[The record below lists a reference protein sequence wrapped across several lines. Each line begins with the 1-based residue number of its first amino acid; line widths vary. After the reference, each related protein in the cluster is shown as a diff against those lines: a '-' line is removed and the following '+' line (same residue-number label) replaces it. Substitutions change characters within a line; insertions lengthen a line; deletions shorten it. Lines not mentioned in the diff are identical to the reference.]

1 VRPACCARKLTRLCL
16 PKRKAR
22 HTACSA
28 AGSQGRPE
36 MASASDR
43 EAEQHHSDHDHS
55 QQHSNGQAQLPAS
68 METASESGGAAELV
82 AGHRQSAGN
91 GHAELPQ
98 SSEPADEAAGSAPAE
113 RSGGP
118 GDAGAALAAFRAAQE
133 RRARQ
138 YAAFGSGFQSYL
150 RTRDEA
156 AFRCGGRGAG
166 GACGA
171 PHQRSRSG
179 AALRNPELARQ

>member
-1 VRPACCARKLTRLCL
+1 VARRSSSQATA
-16 PKRKAR
+16 KALA
-22 HTACSA
+22 TAMRSC
-28 AGSQGRPE
+28 P
-36 MASASDR
+36 
-43 EAEQHHSDHDHS
+43 
-55 QQHSNGQAQLPAS
+55 
-68 METASESGGAAELV
+68 
-82 AGHRQSAGN
+82 
-91 GHAELPQ
+91 
-98 SSEPADEAAGSAPAE
+98 
-113 RSGGP
+113 SGGP